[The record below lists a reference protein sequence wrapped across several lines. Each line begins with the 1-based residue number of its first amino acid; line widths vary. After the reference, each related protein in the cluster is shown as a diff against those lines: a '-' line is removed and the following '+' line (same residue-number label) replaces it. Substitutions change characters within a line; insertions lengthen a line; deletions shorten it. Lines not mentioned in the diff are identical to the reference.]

1 MSPSQFPAAF
11 QCSAIE
17 LLVELWNKKRKIN
30 GIHEE
35 ILAISPPPFSSGHSR
50 NGGVGLVISISIT
63 DDGAHTVCE
72 DPPFQHKVFKPQL
85 QQ

>member
-35 ILAISPPPFSSGHSR
+35 ILAIFSPLAAATR
-50 NGGVGLVISISIT
+50 ETGGGGLVISISIT